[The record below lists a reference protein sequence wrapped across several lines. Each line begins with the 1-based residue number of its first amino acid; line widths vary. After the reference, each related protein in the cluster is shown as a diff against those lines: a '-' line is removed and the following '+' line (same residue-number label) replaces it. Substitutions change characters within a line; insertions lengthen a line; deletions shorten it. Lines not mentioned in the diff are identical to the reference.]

1 MLACAVST
9 LGKETNMTNRYAI
22 IENGIVVNVVVAD
35 AETATANGWIDCPIA
50 GPLWTYANGVF
61 TAPVVVEP
69 TVTTP
74 TKEELLAQL
83 QALSAQIQALE

>member
-1 MLACAVST
+1 M
-9 LGKETNMTNRYAI
+9 NRYAI
-22 IENGIVVNVVVAD
+22 IENGLVVNVVVGQP
-35 AETATANGWIDCPIA
+35 ELTTNQILVECENA
-50 GPLWTYANGVF
+50 GPNWTYADGVF

-83 QALSAQIQALE
+83 QAIQAQIQAM